1 MSESPAKT
9 TNFRKLLLTKC
20 QRQFEMNSP
29 GYTDAKKIKMEI
41 DKCKDVKLIII
52 IILFYWFDYY
62 LLTENCEK

>member
-20 QRQFEMNSP
+20 QRQFEMNSA

-41 DKCKDVKLIII
+41 DKCKDVKRIII
-52 IILFYWFDYY
+52 IILFY
-62 LLTENCEK
+62 